1 MELMRIL
8 ITASETLT
16 KWLLSMK
23 FFKKL
28 KSYNKEEASDAI
40 IGFGIL
46 KAMDYDKF
54 KKGHLVLFSLNISSV
69 SFLKKIFIA
78 L

>member
-1 MELMRIL
+1 
-8 ITASETLT
+8 
-16 KWLLSMK
+16 MK

-28 KSYNKEEASDAI
+28 KAYNKEEASGSI
-40 IGFGIL
+40 FGFGVL

-54 KKGHLVLFSLNISSV
+54 KKGHLFMFSLNISSLSV
-69 SFLKKIFIA
+69 LKKIFIA

>member
-1 MELMRIL
+1 
-8 ITASETLT
+8 
-16 KWLLSMK
+16 MK

-28 KSYNKEEASDAI
+28 KAYKEEEAQGAM
-40 IGFGIL
+40 IGFGVL

-54 KKGHLVLFSLNISSV
+54 KKGHLFMFSLNISSL